1 MNQITGALERYA
13 VYHDWGAKVFRKTSS
28 GVTAFGLALGVL
40 VSAGQAE
47 AVELI
52 DARMDQITAG
62 GVFELTA
69 DELRMV
75 PSTPVAPLQ
84 HNVIGG
90 VGVLFEQLLSDVF
103 RSRESLLQD
112 IAMSV
117 SHGSEINVPTGGA
130 NNTGGINTATGPPIG
145 TPANTPVGGIPPPIG
160 TPDNT
165 PVGGIPPPIV
175 IIINNQHFDR
185 PLDRPP
191 L

>member
-1 MNQITGALERYA
+1 M
-13 VYHDWGAKVFRKTSS
+13 
-28 GVTAFGLALGVL
+28 
-40 VSAGQAE
+40 
-47 AVELI
+47 
-52 DARMDQITAG
+52 
-62 GVFELTA
+62 
-69 DELRMV
+69 
-75 PSTPVAPLQ
+75 
-84 HNVIGG
+84 
-90 VGVLFEQLLSDVF
+90 LFEQLLSDVF

-145 TPANTPVGGIPPPIG
+145 TPANTPVGGIPPPI
-160 TPDNT
+160 
-165 PVGGIPPPIV
+165 V